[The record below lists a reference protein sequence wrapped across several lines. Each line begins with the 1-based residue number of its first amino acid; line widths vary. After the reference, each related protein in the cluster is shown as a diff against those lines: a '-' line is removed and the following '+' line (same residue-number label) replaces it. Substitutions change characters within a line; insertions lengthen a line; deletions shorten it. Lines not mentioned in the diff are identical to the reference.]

1 MELKRFLTVLKRS
14 MLGYSRKVASEVSP
28 YVDNDVA
35 RRIEK
40 MIMELSTD
48 ALEQL
53 SINGIYKANQK

>member
-1 MELKRFLTVLKRS
+1 